1 MIEHTYLLNFKTLQT
16 TSIGTLFWY
25 VFMKFYILK
34 SDFAVGTFS
43 TDTPPVFV
51 EVEGVQKVS
60 LALGHDK
67 PVSVGY
73 PLYNEASAIKGCL
86 VLFPNVFA

>member
-43 TDTPPVFV
+43 TSTPPLFV
-51 EVEGVQKVS
+51 EVEGVQEVS

-73 PLYNEASAIKGCL
+73 PLYNETSAIKGCL

>member
-34 SDFAVGTFS
+34 SDFAVDTFS
-43 TDTPPVFV
+43 TSTPPLFV
-51 EVEGVQKVS
+51 EVEGVQEVS

-86 VLFPNVFA
+86 VLFPNVFV